1 MSFRGKRVV
10 ITAGGRGIAR
20 RAVERY
26 LAAGARVLTADVD
39 EAGLASA
46 KAANPALLA
55 MRADVSSESDVAMLF
70 ETAKRELGGLDILI
84 NAAGI
89 GGAVG
94 PVETFRFEDWRRCM
108 GVNIDG
114 PFLCC
119 RAAIPMLKAAGR
131 SSIVNFSSVSGL
143 FGNRDRAP
151 YVAAKWA
158 VIGLTKTLAMELGP
172 FGINVNAI
180 CPGPV
185 EGKRMEEVLQGESR
199 SKGKPPETL
208 RAEYTQASSMRE
220 WITADDV
227 VAMVMLVTSPEGH
240 RISGQALTVDGHT
253 ESVA

>member
-1 MSFRGKRVV
+1 MSFEKKRVV
-10 ITAGGRGIAR
+10 ITAGSRGIAR

-39 EAGLASA
+39 EKGLAEA
-46 KAANPALLA
+46 KAAHPSLLT
-55 MRADVSSESDVAMLF
+55 MRADVSSEGDVDKLF
-70 ETAKRELGGLDILI
+70 HMAQRELGGLDILI

-89 GGAVG
+89 GGAVAA
-94 PVETFRFEDWRRCM
+94 VEDFTFEDWRRCM

-143 FGNRDRAP
+143 FGNRHRAP

-185 EGKRMEEVLQGESR
+185 EGQRMEEVLANEAR
-199 SKGKPPETL
+199 SKGRKAEEL
-208 RAEYTQASSMRE
+208 RKEYTQASSMRE

-227 VAMVMLVTSPEGH
+227 VSLVMLVTSPEGH